1 MTEKLEKA
9 LGNRWI
15 QYVLLA
21 IITLVAFALRFYK
34 LGEWSFWYDE
44 SYTLRDVRRLF
55 ELGLLD
61 QQISRSLI
69 YLVVNTLGTS
79 EFTARLAPALIGV
92 LSIPILFFP
101 IRQML
106 GPGVALLASLFLAI
120 NPWHLYWSQNA
131 RFYTALLLFYT
142 LALLVFYFGI
152 EKDKPWYMVLTLVLL
167 GLAVQER
174 LFAVFLVPV
183 VAAYLLILRFLPF
196 EKPAGLRW
204 RNILILFIPSLLIGL
219 LYSLEFIQD
228 PQKWLRGFTWVNNN
242 PFWIL
247 SGVIFYVGLPFMCMG
262 AVAAIFMLVNKNRAA
277 LLLALAAVF
286 PLAAL
291 MALSLFQY
299 TANRYAFVSLTS
311 WLILAALGVWLLFT
325 QSKGLGWV
333 LAVGALLILTLEPI
347 SEAYLYYRYQNGNR
361 DNWKAAFTLINR
373 LKEPGDQVV
382 VTNTQLGDFYT
393 GEPTQNYIRFDT
405 ENLPDDGSRI
415 WFVEDNNLGE
425 KIVDKLRWVE
435 TNSEMIAN
443 FDVHVRARNF
453 KMRVYLLDPET
464 Q

>member
-1 MTEKLEKA
+1 MTDKLEKA

-21 IITLVAFALRFYK
+21 IITLLAFALRFYK
-34 LGEWSFWYDE
+34 LGDWSFWYDE

-61 QQISRSLI
+61 QQVSRTLI

-183 VAAYLLILRFLPF
+183 IAAYLLILRFLPF

-204 RNILILFIPSLLIGL
+204 RNILILLIPSLLIGV

-228 PQKWLRGFTWVNNN
+228 PQKWLRGFSWVNNN

-247 SGVIFYVGLPFMCMG
+247 SGVVFYVGLPFMCMG

-361 DNWKAAFTLINR
+361 DDWKAAFTLINR

-382 VTNTQLGDFYT
+382 VTNTQLGDFYI

-405 ENLPDDGSRI
+405 ENLPEDGGRI

-453 KMRVYLLDPET
+453 KMRVYLLDQET

>member
-204 RNILILFIPSLLIGL
+204 RNILILLIPSLLIGL

>member
-1 MTEKLEKA
+1 MTDKLEKA

-21 IITLVAFALRFYK
+21 IITLLAFALRFYK
-34 LGEWSFWYDE
+34 LGDWSFWYDE

-61 QQISRSLI
+61 QQVSRTLI
-69 YLVVNTLGTS
+69 YLVVNALGTS

-183 VAAYLLILRFLPF
+183 IAAYLLILRFLPF

-204 RNILILFIPSLLIGL
+204 RNILILLIPSLLIGV

-228 PQKWLRGFTWVNNN
+228 PQKWLRGFSWVNNN

-247 SGVIFYVGLPFMCMG
+247 SGVVFYVGLPFMCMG

-361 DNWKAAFTLINR
+361 DDWKAAFTLINR

-382 VTNTQLGDFYT
+382 VTNTQLGDFYI

-405 ENLPDDGSRI
+405 ENLPEDGGRI

-453 KMRVYLLDPET
+453 KMRVYLLDLET

>member
-1 MTEKLEKA
+1 MSEKLEKA
-9 LGNRWI
+9 LGNPWI
-15 QYVLLA
+15 QYSLLA
-21 IITLVAFALRFYK
+21 AISLVAFALRFYK

-44 SYTLRDVRRLF
+44 SYTMRDVRNLQQ
-55 ELGLLD
+55 LGYLD
-61 QQISRSLI
+61 QQISRTLI
-69 YLVVNTLGTS
+69 YLIVNALGVT
-79 EFTARLAPALIGV
+79 EFNARLVPALIGV
-92 LSIPILFFP
+92 ISIPVLFFP

-106 GPGVALLASLFLAI
+106 GVGVALLASLFLAI

-131 RFYTALLLFYT
+131 RFYTTLLLFYT

-152 EKDKPWYMVLTLVLL
+152 EKDKPWYMVLFLVLL

-183 VAAYLLILRFLPF
+183 VAAYLLILRFFPF

-204 RNILILFIPSLLIGL
+204 RNVLILLIPSLVIGL
-219 LYSLEFIQD
+219 LYSLEFIRN
-228 PQKWLRGFTWVNNN
+228 PEKWLRGFSWVNNN

-247 SGVIFYVGLPFMCMG
+247 SGVIFYVGLSFICMG
-262 AVAAIFMLVNKNRAA
+262 AVVAVFMLLHKNRAV
-277 LLLALAAVF
+277 LLLTLAAVF

-291 MALSLFQY
+291 MVLSLVQY

-311 WLILAALGVWLLFT
+311 WLILAALGVWLLLS

-333 LAVGALLILTLEPI
+333 LAVGVLLILTLEPI

-361 DNWKAAFTLINR
+361 DDWKAAFTLINR

-382 VTNTQLGDFYT
+382 VTNTQLGDFYI
-393 GEPTQNYIRFDT
+393 GEPTQVINRFDT
-405 ENLPDDGSRI
+405 TNPPTDNGRI

-425 KIVDKLRWVE
+425 KLPDKLKWVIAN
-435 TNSEMIAN
+435 TEMIAN

-453 KMRVYLLDPET
+453 KMRVYLFDPET